1 MSNNSDAHRALYP
14 PRVHL
19 ETDEGKSMRV
29 MEAYPFATMLSAPN
43 ADEIVATNL
52 PLVLNR
58 ERGPH
63 GTLFGHLDSA
73 NPHARL
79 LDGRPVTVLFHG
91 PNAYLSPKVLTGN
104 PLPTW
109 NSISVHVRGT
119 ATLLRDRTQLLD
131 GIASISERS
140 DPHDYELDYS
150 HPRIAQ
156 IIGRVTGFEI
166 RIHEI
171 IGRFKVSQDL
181 DADNRA
187 RAAEAMAVVRHADER
202 AVIEASFG
210 TVR

>member
-1 MSNNSDAHRALYP
+1 MSNSSERHNPLYP

-19 ETDEGKSMRV
+19 EMDERKSLRI
-29 MEAYPFATMLSAPN
+29 METYRFATMLSAPRP
-43 ADEIVATNL
+43 DEIVATNL
-52 PLVLNR
+52 PLILQR
-58 ERGPH
+58 ERGPR

-119 ATLLRDRTQLLD
+119 ATLLNDREQLLD
-131 GIASISERS
+131 GIASIAEKS
-140 DPHDYELDYS
+140 DPHDYELDYG
-150 HPRIAQ
+150 HPRIDQ

-166 RIHEI
+166 EIHDI
-171 IGRFKVSQDL
+171 VGRFKVSQDL

-202 AVIEASFG
+202 AVIEDAFG
-210 TVR
+210 ITR